1 MELPNTMRIP
11 DWPYYDSEEIDAV
24 KRILTAGKVN
34 YWTGDQSKK
43 FEEEFSK
50 WCGTKYAIALSNGSV
65 ALTTAYL
72 SIGIKKGD
80 EVITTSRT
88 FIATSSTLVL
98 LGAIPIFAD
107 VELKSGCISVRTI
120 EKLITKKTKAISVV
134 HLGGWPID
142 MNPIMELAGK
152 HNLYVIEDCSQA
164 HGAEIN
170 KRKVG
175 SFGDVATWSFCQD
188 KIISTGGEGGMITTN
203 DKKIKDFIWSYKDH
217 GKSYDLMQKNINA
230 ISYQKIYQGFGTN
243 LRITEIQSAIGRIQL
258 RKLKDW
264 TNIRKKNAEVII
276 NKLKN
281 LKIARIEV
289 PSENFVHAWY
299 KLYVYL
305 DFNFINNNWNRDKI
319 IKEITNNGFPAFS
332 GSCSEL
338 YMEDCFIEAG
348 LTPQTRLPNA
358 KILGLTSLMFLVHP
372 TISESIM
379 DDYAEVIYKVL
390 KRASI

>member
-1 MELPNTMRIP
+1 MRIP
-11 DWPYYDSEEIDAV
+11 DWPYYDNEEIEAV

-43 FEEEFSK
+43 FEEEFSN
-50 WCGTKYAIALSNGSV
+50 WCGTKFAIALSNGSV

-107 VELKSGCISVRTI
+107 VDLESGCISAKTI

-134 HLGGWPID
+134 HLGGWPVD
-142 MNPIMELAGK
+142 MDEIMELARSY
-152 HNLYVIEDCSQA
+152 NLYVIEDCSQA

-170 KRKVG
+170 NRKVG
-175 SFGDVATWSFCQD
+175 SFGNVATWSFCQD

-203 DKKIKDFIWSYKDH
+203 DKKIRDFIWSYKDH

-230 ISYQKIYQGFGTN
+230 ISYQKIYKGFGTN
-243 LRITEIQSAIGRIQL
+243 LRITEMQSAIGRIQL
-258 RKLKDW
+258 RKLKNW
-264 TNIRKKNAEVII
+264 RNIRKRNAEII
-276 NKLKN
+276 ISRLKKLD
-281 LKIARIEV
+281 IARIEK
-289 PSENFVHAWY
+289 PPEKFVHAWY

-305 DFNFINNNWNRDKI
+305 DFKFIKNNWNRDKI
-319 IKEITNNGFPAFS
+319 IKEITKNGFPAFS

-338 YMEDCFIEAG
+338 YMENCFIEAG
-348 LTPQTRLPNA
+348 LKPEIRLPNS
-358 KILGLTSLMFLVHP
+358 KLLGLTSLMFVIHP

-379 DDYAEVIYKVL
+379 EDYAEVIYQVL